1 MGNHQSFRLI
11 LASGS
16 PARRDLLNQAGYTFM
31 VLPAHIEEPTGVGI
45 ADVRAF
51 VHQVAWSKA
60 AAVAPQVAEGIILA
74 ADTVAWLDGQVI
86 GKPADQNDARRI
98 LTQLSGRRHELWTG
112 VCLWRR
118 PDHLQLAWQ
127 EVTQVMFR
135 RLEDTELEAYLA
147 TRLWQNNSGAY
158 AIQGPDDPYV
168 RIVQGSLS
176 NVIGMPMES
185 LARFLPLLTRS

>member
-1 MGNHQSFRLI
+1 
-11 LASGS
+11 
-16 PARRDLLNQAGYTFM
+16 
-31 VLPAHIEEPTGVGI
+31 
-45 ADVRAF
+45 
-51 VHQVAWSKA
+51 
-60 AAVAPQVAEGIILA
+60 
-74 ADTVAWLDGQVI
+74 
-86 GKPADQNDARRI
+86 
-98 LTQLSGRRHELWTG
+98 
-112 VCLWRR
+112 
-118 PDHLQLAWQ
+118 
-127 EVTQVMFR
+127 VTQVMFR